1 MSERGQDTKTALL
14 EAGGEV
20 FARRGY
26 AEATVREIC
35 AKAGANVAAV
45 RYHFGDKA
53 GLYSAVL
60 AYAAECAA
68 ARYPLDV
75 DYDPGAP
82 PEDRLRS
89 FVRSFLKRLLDPGR
103 PAWHAAIM
111 VRELAEPTHAFDMVL
126 NDLIRPLFERLASIV
141 RDLLGAGADEDEVRL
156 TTHSIMGQCTFY
168 RQGRFLMPHLYGI
181 EPPGL
186 DQVEHIAEH
195 IVRFSLGALGSGKNG
210 RGQRPGRT
218 RMRRTG
224 S

>member
-1 MSERGQDTKTALL
+1 MSERRQDTKTALL

-20 FARRGY
+20 FARRGF

-68 ARYPLDV
+68 ARYPLDA
-75 DYDPGAP
+75 DFDPKAP
-82 PEDRLRS
+82 PDERLRS
-89 FVRSFLKRLLDPGR
+89 FVRAFLKRLLDPGR
-103 PAWHAAIM
+103 PAWHAALM
-111 VRELAEPTHAFDMVL
+111 VRELAEPTHAFDLVL
-126 NDLIRPLFERLASIV
+126 NDLVRPLFERLSSIV
-141 RDLLGAGADEDEVRL
+141 RDLLGPDAEEDEIRL

-168 RQGRFLMPHLYGI
+168 RQGRFLMAHLYGI
-181 EPPGL
+181 DPPGL
-186 DQVEHIAEH
+186 DQVEHISDH
-195 IVRFSLGALGSGKNG
+195 IVRFSLGALGTG
-210 RGQRPGRT
+210 RHGRQRRAG